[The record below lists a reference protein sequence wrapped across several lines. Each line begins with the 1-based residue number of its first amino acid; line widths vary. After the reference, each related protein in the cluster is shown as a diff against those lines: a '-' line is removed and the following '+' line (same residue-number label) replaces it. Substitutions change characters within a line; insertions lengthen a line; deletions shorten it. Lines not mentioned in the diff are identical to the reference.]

1 MRPSWMPSI
10 GDIIFILLLQL
21 IFVFIPN
28 FVYGDGSTGWHL
40 VTGHYIL
47 DKMQIPHQDLI
58 SYTFPDKQWVA
69 YEWLFDAAIAALD
82 KIAGLKLVAVACC
95 SAIAWLFLLL
105 YDDCRRRGC
114 HFIPALVICV
124 MGALISAIHWLVRPH
139 LVTFYGVFIFT
150 KYLRD
155 FYDDKVSK
163 KKLLIVLSLTMLVW
177 VNCHPAFLMGLVITG
192 IYLVSDIA
200 ICLCTAAGDIKEK
213 CTGRLKT
220 LALCLLVVGL
230 VTFINPYGV
239 QLYKYIAEYL
249 HQTAVLAQTDEFG
262 SPSFHGELQS
272 VLLELF
278 YFLLAL
284 GLVCSQK
291 KPSLPQFLTVLAY
304 AHLSL
309 AGKRSMPLFVIVSL
323 PFIAELLANS
333 KLSAFVPD
341 ASQPAAWI
349 SKLKKIWRELGA
361 TMDATEFICTRHALP
376 VVAVAVLAISCF
388 NNGKALGT
396 QLVRSDFDPKNKPT
410 STLDCLKTQNLKQNK
425 GFTFDNWGG
434 YIRYKTGMR
443 VFIDD
448 RVDFYGQTFYLD
460 YANIST
466 LQPNWRELLA
476 KHKIDWVLFPN
487 NSLLAAN
494 LKTEPGW
501 KLICEDKASYLF
513 KKEE

>member
-1 MRPSWMPSI
+1 MPSV

-40 VTGHYIL
+40 VTGHYVL

-58 SYTFPDKQWVA
+58 SYTFPDKPWVA
-69 YEWLFDAAIAALD
+69 YEWLFDAFIAGLD

-95 SAIAWLFLLL
+95 SAIAWLFLMI

-114 HFIPALVICV
+114 HFIPALIICV

-155 FYDDKVSK
+155 FYEDKVST
-163 KKLLIVLSLTMLVW
+163 KKLLMVLGITMLIW

-192 IYLVSDIA
+192 IYLASDLFVW
-200 ICLCTAAGDIKEK
+200 LCTAAGQVKEK
-213 CTGRLKT
+213 CTGRIKS

-239 QLYKYIAEYL
+239 QLYKYIVEYL

-272 VLLELF
+272 VLLELL

-284 GLVCSQK
+284 GLVCTQK
-291 KPSLPQFLTVLAY
+291 KPSLPQFLTALAY

-333 KLSAFVPD
+333 KLSVFVPENT
-341 ASQPAAWI
+341 PAASWL
-349 SKLKKIWRELGA
+349 SKVKKIWTDLGA
-361 TMDATEFICTRHALP
+361 TMDSTEFICTRHALP
-376 VVAVAVLAISCF
+376 AVAVAALAISCF
-388 NNGKALGT
+388 NDGKALGT

-410 STLDCLKTQNLKQNK
+410 ATLECLKNEKLDPNK

-448 RVDFYGQTFYLD
+448 RVDFYGQNFYLD

-466 LQPNWRELLA
+466 LQPDWRDRLA
-476 KHKIDWVLFPN
+476 KYKIDWILFPN

-494 LKTEPGW
+494 LKNEPGW

-513 KKEE
+513 KRTTP